1 MNSIVVKPVNSE
13 FVVVWIKLMI
23 RKGRKIED
31 FNFAEIQTKKGP
43 CVTITNPEVLQ
54 SLKEDFK
61 NFRFSKL
68 SMEEYF
74 QCNIIVAK
82 RLHSEKFF
90 IAKRDTLTYQ
100 QVFYLNLSV
109 IKIFLVRTYSTR
121 TSQYLLFRRRGRTSG
136 IRTNQRISNSN
147 SVNIRSS
154 ANRCEQIRGIRRR
167 K

>member
-1 MNSIVVKPVNSE
+1 MNSIVVKPVNSQ

-31 FNFAEIQTKKGP
+31 FNFAELQTQKGP

-54 SLKEDFK
+54 SLKEDFN

-82 RLHSEKFF
+82 REKSEKFH
-90 IAKRDTLTYQ
+90 IAKRGKLTYQ
-100 QVFYLNLSV
+100 QVNISYNL
-109 IKIFLVRTYSTR
+109 I
-121 TSQYLLFRRRGRTSG
+121 
-136 IRTNQRISNSN
+136 N
-147 SVNIRSS
+147 
-154 ANRCEQIRGIRRR
+154 
-167 K
+167 

>member
-1 MNSIVVKPVNSE
+1 MNSIVVKPVNSQ

-31 FNFAEIQTKKGP
+31 FNFAQSQTKAGQ

-74 QCNIIVAK
+74 QCNIIIAK

-90 IAKRDTLTYQ
+90 IAKRGKLIYQ
-100 QVFYLNLSV
+100 QV
-109 IKIFLVRTYSTR
+109 IFFS
-121 TSQYLLFRRRGRTSG
+121 F
-136 IRTNQRISNSN
+136 IHKN
-147 SVNIRSS
+147 
-154 ANRCEQIRGIRRR
+154 
-167 K
+167 

>member
-74 QCNIIVAK
+74 QCNIIVA
-82 RLHSEKFF
+82 RRAYCEKFY
-90 IAKRDTLTYQ
+90 IAKRGKLTYQ
-100 QVFYLNLSV
+100 QVFFINLPVINSLYSPYLYYA
-109 IKIFLVRTYSTR
+109 KEP
-121 TSQYLLFRRRGRTSG
+121 TSSISKKKVNFKHQ
-136 IRTNQRISNSN
+136 NQSLG
-147 SVNIRSS
+147 
-154 ANRCEQIRGIRRR
+154 QQQQ
-167 K
+167 

>member
-1 MNSIVVKPVNSE
+1 MNSIVVKPINSQ

-31 FNFAEIQTKKGP
+31 FNFAKSKTKAGD

-82 RLHSEKFF
+82 RLHCEKFF
-90 IAKRDTLTYQ
+90 IAKRGKLIYN
-100 QVFYLNLSV
+100 QVRFGSFINDKNYN
-109 IKIFLVRTYSTR
+109 LVRSRSSR
-121 TSQYLLFRRRGRTSG
+121 TIKCLLFRRGR
-136 IRTNQRISNSN
+136 
-147 SVNIRSS
+147 
-154 ANRCEQIRGIRRR
+154 
-167 K
+167 

>member
-31 FNFAEIQTKKGP
+31 FNFAQSQTKAGP

-82 RLHSEKFF
+82 RAYCEKFH
-90 IAKRDTLTYQ
+90 IAKRGKLTHQ
-100 QVFYLNLSV
+100 QVISLNV
-109 IKIFLVRTYSTR
+109 I
-121 TSQYLLFRRRGRTSG
+121 
-136 IRTNQRISNSN
+136 NQLMLI
-147 SVNIRSS
+147 
-154 ANRCEQIRGIRRR
+154 
-167 K
+167 

>member
-1 MNSIVVKPVNSE
+1 MNSIVVKPVNSQ

-31 FNFAEIQTKKGP
+31 FNFAELHTKKGP
-43 CVTITNPEVLQ
+43 CVTITNPEVLH

-82 RLHSEKFF
+82 REKSEKFH
-90 IAKRDTLTYQ
+90 IAKRGKLTYQ
-100 QVFYLNLSV
+100 QVYISFNL
-109 IKIFLVRTYSTR
+109 I
-121 TSQYLLFRRRGRTSG
+121 
-136 IRTNQRISNSN
+136 N
-147 SVNIRSS
+147 
-154 ANRCEQIRGIRRR
+154 
-167 K
+167 